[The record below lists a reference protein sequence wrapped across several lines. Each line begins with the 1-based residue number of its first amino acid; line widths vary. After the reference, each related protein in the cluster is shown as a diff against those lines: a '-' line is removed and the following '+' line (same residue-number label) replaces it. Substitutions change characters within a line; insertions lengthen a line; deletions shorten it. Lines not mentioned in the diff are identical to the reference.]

1 MSNQSNYIIKNNK
14 KIADKVYEMIL
25 EGDTSKIKN
34 SGQFI
39 NIQIEGLFLRRP
51 ISICDYDGT
60 SITIIYKVVGKG
72 TIKMSQYQVGQELDC
87 LVGLGN
93 GFEINRG
100 SKSTV
105 LVGGGVGVPPMYHL
119 AKQLVKNNI
128 NVKVVL
134 GFTTKTDVFYEEEFK
149 ALGVEVLI
157 STNDGSYGTQG
168 YVTNILNDLDFDYYY
183 SCGPQPMLLSLL
195 KYEANGQL
203 SFEERMGCGFGAC
216 MGCSCKTI
224 TGYKR
229 ICKEGPVLLSSEVL
243 INE

>member
-51 ISICDYDGT
+51 ISICDYDET
-60 SITIIYKVVGKG
+60 SITIIYKAVGKG
-72 TIKMSQYQVGQELDC
+72 TVKMSQYHVGQELDC

-93 GFEINRG
+93 GFEINQG
-100 SKSTV
+100 SKSSV

-119 AKQLVKNNI
+119 AKQLVKNKI